1 MGPARPGFQEAGR
14 PVSLDEYVLG
24 LLAIISGL
32 AISELVA
39 EFHRLLFNRKS
50 IQWHWLAPLTALYVA
65 LAILASWWVAW
76 GSFHD
81 RSNPLAFGF
90 FLLPVAQL
98 VALFLAARGILPA
111 DLSTEHGGKFDL
123 ETHYFSVN
131 RYVWGAMT
139 ANGLLTLAVDVLA
152 PVIEPMRTQATVI
165 PVLSVLIATYAYALL
180 AFGNSRWLHRLLV
193 PALIS
198 WFLVNAIGV
207 TISP

>member
-1 MGPARPGFQEAGR
+1 MG
-14 PVSLDEYVLG
+14 LDEYVLG

-39 EFHRLLFNRKS
+39 ELHRLLFHRKA
-50 IQWHWLAPLTALYVA
+50 IQWHWLAPLTAFYVA

-76 GSFHD
+76 GSFHARTD
-81 RSNPLAFGF
+81 PIPFGM

-111 DLSTEHGGKFDL
+111 DLSADGGGKFDL
-123 ETHYFSVN
+123 ERHYFLVK

-139 ANGLLTLAVDVLA
+139 ADGLLVLA
-152 PVIEPMRTQATVI
+152 SGAVSRAIEPMARHEVEL
-165 PVLSVLIATYAYALL
+165 PLLSMAIATSAWALL
-180 AFGNSRWLHRLLV
+180 ALSNNRWLHRLLV
-193 PALIS
+193 PALVL
-198 WFLVNAIGV
+198 WLLVTSVGV

>member
-1 MGPARPGFQEAGR
+1 M
-14 PVSLDEYVLG
+14 SLDEYVLG

-39 EFHRLLFNRKS
+39 EFHRLLFNRKA
-50 IQWHWLAPLTALYVA
+50 IQWHWLAPLTAFYVA

-76 GSFHD
+76 GSFHG
-81 RSNPLAFGF
+81 RNFPLAFGF

-111 DLSTEHGGKFDL
+111 DLSTADGGKFGL
-123 ETHYFSVN
+123 ETHYFSVK

-152 PVIEPMRTQATVI
+152 PVIEPVRTHETVI
-165 PVLSVLIATYAYALL
+165 PVLSVMIATSAYALL
-180 AFGNSRWLHRLLV
+180 AFSNSHWLHRLLV
-193 PALIS
+193 PALTL
-198 WFLVNAIGV
+198 WFFVKAVGV
-207 TISP
+207 SISP